1 MKKIPFIQQE
11 NAKDCGPVCIAMICK
26 FYNKNVSVEKLRKAA
41 GTDNNGTNLFGLIEL
56 GKSLGLELTGVQA
69 ESVNNLYEVHFPCM
83 AHILNNKGFEHFV
96 IIEKVVRDKIYIVD
110 PDIGRYTTSL
120 NRFDTYWTKILLLI
134 DKKEEFNTDD
144 ERPSISVLFKSLLI
158 NNYKYISLVF
168 LASLLINLF
177 GFLGTFYFKLLIDD
191 ILPSNIIYHLH
202 ILSGAIL
209 LMYLIQSFITYFRSH
224 LILYLS
230 LKIDMKIML
239 DYYNHVLKLPMEFF
253 DTRKSGEI
261 ISRFMDSTKIREA
274 FSTVTVTFFI
284 DILMIFLGSVLLYLQ
299 STRLFIIALL
309 FVPIYISLS
318 LIFRKSFEKYNR
330 QQMEQNSELNSYLI
344 ETINGISTIKSY
356 TAEEE
361 VSIKSEKFFVRLVK
375 KLLKLGIVTNIQMSI
390 KGFLSLAIST
400 VILWIGSY
408 YVIYD
413 QMTLG
418 ELITFN
424 ALVVYFLGPIE
435 RMIDAQPIIQSAIVA
450 SRRIVEILDLD
461 IEDKEVA
468 VSEFLFQDQIR
479 VNHLYF
485 NYGHREEILKD
496 INISIH
502 KNKFVALVGE
512 SGSGKSTLA
521 QLLVNYYQAKQG
533 DIQID
538 KRKIQSIE
546 INSLRNN
553 MGYVSQKN
561 FFFSGSIIE
570 NLLLGNEKN
579 ITMDDIILACKN
591 AEIHEFI
598 EQLPQGYN
606 TTLEA
611 NGDNL
616 SGGQLQRLALARLY
630 IKNPEVFI
638 LDEVTSALD
647 SITENKIIN
656 NLHNISK
663 KGKTVIIISHKLSTI
678 ENVDKIYCMKN
689 GEIIEEGNH
698 KQLLSN
704 RSEYYTLWKNQ
715 TTEGI

>member
-1 MKKIPFIQQE
+1 MKIKYIKQE
-11 NAKDCGPVCIAMICK
+11 DEKDCGPVCLTMISNYYGK
-26 FYNKNVSVEKLRKAA
+26 KVSIEKIRKIA
-41 GTDNNGTNLFGLIEL
+41 GTDRNGTNLFGLIEV
-56 GKSLGLELTGVQA
+56 GKYLGLEITGVQA
-69 ESVNNLYEVHFPCM
+69 ENTDNLKEINYPCI
-83 AHILNNKGFEHFV
+83 AHILNKKGLEHFV
-96 IIEKVVRDKIYIVD
+96 IIEKIKNDTIYIVD
-110 PDIGRYTTSL
+110 PDSGKYATSL
-120 NRFDTYWTKILLLI
+120 SEFDTYWTKILLLI
-134 DKKEEFNTDD
+134 DKTEKFNSED
-144 ERPSISVLFKSLLI
+144 ERPSISILFKNLI
-158 NNYKYISLVF
+158 TSNFKYIGLIF
-168 LASLLINLF
+168 LASLLINLL

-191 ILPSNIIYHLH
+191 ILPSNIIYNLH

-209 LMYLIQSFITYFRSH
+209 LMYLVQSLITYFRSH
-224 LILYLS
+224 LILFLS
-230 LKIDMKIML
+230 LKIDIKIML

-253 DTRKSGEI
+253 ETRKSGEI
-261 ISRFMDSTKIREA
+261 LSRFMDSSKIREA

-284 DILMIFLGSVLLYLQ
+284 DTLMIFLGSILLYLQ
-299 STRLFIIALL
+299 SNRLFFITLI
-309 FVPIYISLS
+309 FVPIYIL
-318 LIFRKSFEKYNR
+318 LAVIFRKPFEKYNR

-361 VSIKSEKFFVRLVK
+361 VSIKSESFFIRLIK
-375 KLLKLGIVTNIQMSI
+375 KVLKLGIVTNIQMSI
-390 KGFLSLAIST
+390 KGFLSLLIST

-408 YVIYD
+408 YVINN

-450 SRRIVEILDLD
+450 SRRIVEILDL
-461 IEDKEVA
+461 EVEEKENA
-468 VSEFLFQDQIR
+468 VSEFSFHNQIQI
-479 VNHLYF
+479 NNLYF
-485 NYGHREEILKD
+485 NYGHREDLLKD
-496 INISIH
+496 INITIH
-502 KNKFVALVGE
+502 KNSFVALVGE

-521 QLLVNYYQAKQG
+521 KLLVNYYQAKQG

-538 KRKIQSIE
+538 QKNIVSIE
-546 INSLRNN
+546 NKSLRKNI
-553 MGYVSQKN
+553 GYVSQKN
-561 FFFSGSIIE
+561 FFFSGSILE
-570 NLLLGNEKN
+570 NLLLGNQRN
-579 ITMDDIILACKN
+579 ITMDEIISACRN
-591 AEIHEFI
+591 AQIHDFI
-598 EQLPQGYN
+598 EELPQGYQ

-647 SITENKIIN
+647 STTENKIIN

-663 KGKTVIIISHKLSTI
+663 EGKTVIIISHKLSTI
-678 ENVDKIYCMKN
+678 EKVDNIYCMKN
-689 GEIIEEGNH
+689 GAIVEQGNH

>member
-1 MKKIPFIQQE
+1 MKFIKQE
-11 NAKDCGPVCIAMICK
+11 NEKDCGPVCLAMICNYHGK
-26 FYNKNVSVEKLRKAA
+26 KVSIEKLRNIA
-41 GTDNNGTNLFGLIEL
+41 GTDKNGTNLFGLIEL
-56 GKSLGLELTGVQA
+56 GKYLGFQITGVQA
-69 ESVNNLYEVHFPCM
+69 ESTDNLKEIKYPCI
-83 AHILNNKGFEHFV
+83 AHIINKKGFEHFV
-96 IIEKVVRDKIYIVD
+96 IIEKINKNKIYIVD
-110 PDIGRYTTSL
+110 PDVGKYSTTL
-120 NRFDTYWTKILLLI
+120 NEFDEYWTKILLLI
-134 DKKEEFNTDD
+134 DKTEYFNTKD
-144 ERPSISVLFKSLLI
+144 ERPSISILFKNLFK
-158 NNYKYISLVF
+158 NNSKYISLIF
-168 LASLLINLF
+168 LSSLLINLF
-177 GFLGTFYFKLLIDD
+177 GFLSTFYFKLLIDD
-191 ILPSNIIYHLH
+191 ILPSNIIYNLH

-209 LMYLIQSFITYFRSH
+209 LMYFVQSLITYFRSH
-224 LILYLS
+224 LILFLS
-230 LKIDMKIML
+230 LKIDIKIML
-239 DYYNHVLKLPMEFF
+239 DYYNHVLKLPMDFF
-253 DTRKSGEI
+253 ETRKSGEI
-261 ISRFMDSTKIREA
+261 LSRFMDSSKIREA

-284 DILMIFLGSVLLYLQ
+284 DTLMILLGSILLYLQ
-299 STRLFIIALL
+299 SSRLFFITLI
-309 FVPIYISLS
+309 FIPIYIL
-318 LIFRKSFEKYNR
+318 LAVVFRKPFEKYNR

-361 VSIKSEKFFVRLVK
+361 VSIKSEKFFIRLIK
-375 KLLKLGIVTNIQMSI
+375 KVLNLGIVTNVQMSI
-390 KGFLSLAIST
+390 KGFLSLLIST
-400 VILWIGSY
+400 VILWLGSY
-408 YVIYD
+408 YVINN

-450 SRRIVEILDLD
+450 SRRIVEILDLE
-461 IEDKEVA
+461 IEDNGNA
-468 VSEFLFQDQIR
+468 VSEFSFNNKIHI
-479 VNHLYF
+479 NNLYF
-485 NYGHREEILKD
+485 NYGHREDLLKD
-496 INISIH
+496 INLTI
-502 KNKFVALVGE
+502 NKDSFVAIVGE

-521 QLLVNYYQAKQG
+521 KLLVNYYQAKKG

-538 KRKIQSIE
+538 QKNIVSIE
-546 INSLRNN
+546 NKSLRKHI
-553 MGYVSQKN
+553 GYVSQKN
-561 FFFSGSIIE
+561 FFFSGSIID

-579 ITMDDIILACKN
+579 ITIEEVISACKN

-598 EQLPQGYN
+598 EQLPQGYQ

-647 SITENKIIN
+647 STTENKIMN

-663 KGKTVIIISHKLSTI
+663 EGKTVIIISHKLSTI
-678 ENVDKIYCMKN
+678 EKVDNIYCMKN
-689 GEIIEEGNH
+689 GEIIEEGTH

>member
-11 NAKDCGPVCIAMICK
+11 DAKDCGPVCIAMICK
-26 FYNKNVSVEKLRKAA
+26 FYNKKVSIEKLRKIS

-56 GKSLGLELTGVQA
+56 GQYLGLELSGVQA
-69 ESVNNLYEVHFPCM
+69 ESTKNLYEIHYPCI
-83 AHILNNKGFEHFV
+83 AHIINKKGSEHFV
-96 IIEKVVRDKIYIVD
+96 IIEKVLNDKVYIVD
-110 PDIGRYTTSL
+110 PDIGRYSTSL
-120 NRFDTYWTKILLLI
+120 NQFDTYWTKILLLI
-134 DKKEEFNTDD
+134 EKKDD
-144 ERPSISVLFKSLLI
+144 FTTYDDRPSISTLFRSLI
-158 NNYKYISLVF
+158 THNSKYIGLIILS
-168 LASLLINLF
+168 SLLINLF

-191 ILPSNIIYHLH
+191 ILPSNIVYNLH
-202 ILSGAIL
+202 ILSGSIL
-209 LMYLIQSFITYFRSH
+209 LMYLVQSLITYFRSH
-224 LILYLS
+224 LILFLS
-230 LKIDMKIML
+230 LKIDIKIML
-239 DYYNHVLKLPMEFF
+239 DYYNHVLKLPMGFF
-253 DTRKSGEI
+253 ETRKSGEI
-261 ISRFMDSTKIREA
+261 LSRFMDSNKIREA

-284 DILMIFLGSVLLYLQ
+284 DTLMIFLGSILLYLQ
-299 STRLFIIALL
+299 SSRLFFITLI
-309 FVPIYISLS
+309 FVPIYIL
-318 LIFRKSFEKYNR
+318 LALMFRKPFEKYNR

-361 VSIKSEKFFVRLVK
+361 ASIKSEKFFIRLIK
-375 KLLKLGIVTNIQMSI
+375 KVLKLGIITNIQMSI
-390 KGFLSLAIST
+390 KGFLSLLIST

-408 YVIYD
+408 YVINN

-435 RMIDAQPIIQSAIVA
+435 RMIDAQPVIQSAIVA
-450 SRRIVEILDLD
+450 SRRIVEILDLEV
-461 IEDKEVA
+461 EDKENA
-468 VSEFLFQDQIR
+468 VSEFSFNNQIQIS
-479 VNHLYF
+479 NLYF
-485 NYGHREEILKD
+485 NYGHREDLLKD
-496 INISIH
+496 INITIP
-502 KNKFVALVGE
+502 KDTFVALVGE

-521 QLLVNYYQAKQG
+521 KLLVNYYQAKQG

-538 KRKIQSIE
+538 QKNIVSIE
-546 INSLRNN
+546 NKSLRKNI
-553 MGYVSQKN
+553 GYVSQKN

-570 NLLLGNEKN
+570 NLLLGNDKH
-579 ITMDDIILACKN
+579 ITMDEIIWACKN
-591 AEIHEFI
+591 AEIHDFI
-598 EQLPQGYN
+598 EELPQGYQ

-611 NGDNL
+611 DGDNF

-647 SITENKIIN
+647 STTENKIIN
-656 NLHNISK
+656 NLHSVSK

-678 ENVDKIYCMKN
+678 EKVDNIYCLKN
-689 GEIIEEGNH
+689 GRIVEQGNH